1 MNESPPVQEEII
13 QPEPGEQRIECP
25 TCGRKFVEIA
35 YEKHVKICKKV
46 FVQKRKEFDVKE
58 MRKPEGLEEI

>member
-1 MNESPPVQEEII
+1 MNERSPVQEEII

-35 YEKHVKICKKV
+35 YEKHVKIC
-46 FVQKRKEFDVKE
+46 
-58 MRKPEGLEEI
+58 